1 MVRHRPVRSSK
12 RRKIT
17 NATFEQRSLFCVSGT
32 ALAIKNMPACN
43 TVFLLYID
51 QKIFK
56 KLFFSFVNCHF
67 KNVPRYINAL
77 FRKQTLNLKVSYLSK
92 PFDKLQIFKHKLK
105 KMLSL

>member
-1 MVRHRPVRSSK
+1 MTSKYMVRHRPVRSSK

-32 ALAIKNMPACN
+32 ALAIKNMPAYN

-56 KLFFSFVNCHF
+56 KLFFSFVNY
-67 KNVPRYINAL
+67 VI
-77 FRKQTLNLKVSYLSK
+77 SK
-92 PFDKLQIFKHKLK
+92 TC
-105 KMLSL
+105 SVT